1 MKNYDF
7 FTWKLFLLGLIGGSL
22 LGLLFLANVKI
33 LEDIQ
38 GVSMQKDFISFGPIK
53 IQLWLFI
60 VLIPIVGLITGWG
73 IGKIIDSMILNIFGS
88 EGYQKMIRGIGIIG
102 LIIWSTIG
110 AIIGYLI
117 PETTFFK
124 IIGAG
129 VGLFIGFIIGFIR
142 MMNDE

>member
-1 MKNYDF
+1 
-7 FTWKLFLLGLIGGSL
+7 
-22 LGLLFLANVKI
+22 

-38 GVSMQKDFISFGPIK
+38 GISMQKDFISFGPIK